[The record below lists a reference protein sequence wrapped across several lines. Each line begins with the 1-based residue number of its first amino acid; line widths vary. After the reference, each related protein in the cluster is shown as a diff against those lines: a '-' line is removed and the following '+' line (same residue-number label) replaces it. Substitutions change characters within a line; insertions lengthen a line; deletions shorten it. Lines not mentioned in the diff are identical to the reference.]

1 VNVSRSHTYAAFV
14 RQLTATTI
22 LWLGAFRLS
31 ADSGKLDGL
40 YYETKGGGDS
50 VVLIHGGQMDR
61 RMWDAQ
67 FDLFAKQYRV
77 IRYDIRGFGKSDVP
91 AKPYS
96 DASDLHRL
104 LQHLRVKKATPIGLS
119 LGAAIAM
126 DFALV
131 HPEMV
136 DSLIPVCPGLGGF
149 PFQDKANDLRAVV
162 EAARDESYEKAAE
175 LWLQN
180 PYMSV
185 AMQNPALRDKL
196 RQLARDNAH
205 CWLNNPMLIRRLK
218 PSASE
223 RLREIHVRTLVIGG
237 ERDVSDIH
245 QIVARLA
252 AEIPGAQKEVLPG
265 AGHLVPMERPED
277 FNRLTLGFLAKRH
290 PK

>member
-1 VNVSRSHTYAAFV
+1 VKVSHLHTHAAFV
-14 RQLTATTI
+14 RQLTAATI
-22 LWLGAFRLS
+22 LLLGTFRLS

-40 YYETKGGGDS
+40 YYEIRGEGDT

-67 FDLFAKQYRV
+67 FDLFAKQYRI
-77 IRYDIRGFGKSDVP
+77 IRWDIRGFGESDVP
-91 AKPYS
+91 VKTYS
-96 DASDLHRL
+96 ESGDLHQL
-104 LQHLRVKKATPIGLS
+104 LQHLRVKKAALIGLS
-119 LGAAIAM
+119 LGAAVAM

-136 DSLIPVCPGLGGF
+136 DSLVLVCPGLGGF

-162 EAARDESYEKAAE
+162 EAARDDSYEKAAE

-218 PSASE
+218 PPAAE
-223 RLREIHVRTLVIGG
+223 RLREIHAPTLVVHGD
-237 ERDVSDIH
+237 RDVSDIH
-245 QIVARLA
+245 KIVEKLA
-252 AEIPGAQKEVLPG
+252 AEIPGARKEVFRD
-265 AGHLVPMERPED
+265 AGHLVPMERPDD
-277 FNRLTLGFLAKRH
+277 FNRLTLGFLAGRPSK
-290 PK
+290 

>member
-1 VNVSRSHTYAAFV
+1 
-14 RQLTATTI
+14 
-22 LWLGAFRLS
+22 
-31 ADSGKLDGL
+31 
-40 YYETKGGGDS
+40 
-50 VVLIHGGQMDR
+50 
-61 RMWDAQ
+61 
-67 FDLFAKQYRV
+67 V

-91 AKPYS
+91 VKAYS
-96 DASDLHRL
+96 ETGDLHGL
-104 LQHLRVKKATPIGLS
+104 LQHLRVKRATLIGLS

-136 DSLIPVCPGLGGF
+136 DSLVLVCPGLGGF

-175 LWLQN
+175 LWLKN

-185 AMQNPALRDKL
+185 AMENPALRDKL
-196 RQLARDNAH
+196 GQLARENAH

-218 PSASE
+218 PPAAE
-223 RLREIHVRTLVIGG
+223 RLREIHAPTLVIGG

-277 FNRLTLGFLAKRH
+277 FNRLTLGFLAQRH

>member
-1 VNVSRSHTYAAFV
+1 
-14 RQLTATTI
+14 
-22 LWLGAFRLS
+22 
-31 ADSGKLDGL
+31 
-40 YYETKGGGDS
+40 
-50 VVLIHGGQMDR
+50 M
-61 RMWDAQ
+61 
-67 FDLFAKQYRV
+67 
-77 IRYDIRGFGKSDVP
+77 P
-91 AKPYS
+91 
-96 DASDLHRL
+96 LH
-104 LQHLRVKKATPIGLS
+104 
-119 LGAAIAM
+119 
-126 DFALV
+126 
-131 HPEMV
+131 
-136 DSLIPVCPGLGGF
+136 
-149 PFQDKANDLRAVV
+149 
-162 EAARDESYEKAAE
+162 
-175 LWLQN
+175 
-180 PYMSV
+180 MSV

-277 FNRLTLGFLAKRH
+277 FNRLTLGFLPKRH